1 MSELP
6 SDVAAEVEALSAE
19 GDGAAAAGAWAPAVL
34 RYEAALELL
43 PEPRSRW
50 REALWL
56 WYCIADA
63 RWRGRDFAG
72 ALEPLALALL
82 HGDPGNAL
90 VHLRRGQCLVEL
102 GHEVDG
108 IDALARAFAGGGRA
122 LFAREDPRWLA
133 LIADLADIPL
143 PGDGD
148 DG

>member
-6 SDVAAEVEALSAE
+6 PDVSAEVEALSAE
-19 GDGAAAAGAWAPAVL
+19 GDGAAAAGAWAQAVL

-43 PEPRSRW
+43 PEPKHRW
-50 REALWL
+50 GAALWL

-72 ALEPLALALL
+72 ALEPLSLALL

-102 GHEVDG
+102 GHEADG
-108 IDALARAFAGGGRA
+108 VDALARAFAGGGRA
-122 LFAREDPRWLA
+122 LFAREEPRWLA
-133 LIADLADIPL
+133 LIADLAEIPL
-143 PGDGD
+143 PGEDG
-148 DG
+148 

>member
-1 MSELP
+1 MPELP
-6 SDVAAEVEALSAE
+6 LDVAAEVEALSVE
-19 GDGAAAAGAWAPAVL
+19 GDGAAAAGAFAQAVL

-43 PEPRSRW
+43 PEPKHQW
-50 REALWL
+50 GEATWL
-56 WYCIADA
+56 WFRVADA

-72 ALEPLALALL
+72 ALEPLSLAIL

-102 GHEVDG
+102 GHVDHG

-122 LFAREDPRWLA
+122 LFAREESRWLA

-143 PGDGD
+143 PGDEG
-148 DG
+148 